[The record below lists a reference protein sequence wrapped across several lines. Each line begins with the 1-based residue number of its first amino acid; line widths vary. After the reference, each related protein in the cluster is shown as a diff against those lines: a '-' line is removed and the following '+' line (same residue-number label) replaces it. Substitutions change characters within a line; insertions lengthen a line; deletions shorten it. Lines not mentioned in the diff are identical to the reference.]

1 MTAQWGRNNSFHFQP
16 AANKQTQVAIYYCPT
31 RRGPPQLSK
40 AGQDVRAGSPDVP
53 AALGDYA
60 VCVGD
65 GINATTS
72 WDYDD
77 GTPPADGAFVTHTGH
92 FLAPGYCLGG
102 GPDYIFLKQDLL
114 VRFRDIS
121 DGLSKTILVGEKHVP
136 RQGYGYQVL
145 GGITYGDNSIYN
157 GDYLSTF
164 GRFAG
169 TGYPL
174 APDPDEMPSG
184 TAILNFGGPH
194 PGVCQ
199 FLFAD
204 GSARGVSVTTDM
216 TVLDRLANRQDGQP
230 IPETE

>member
-1 MTAQWGRNNSFHFQP
+1 
-16 AANKQTQVAIYYCPT
+16 
-31 RRGPPQLSK
+31 
-40 AGQDVRAGSPDVP
+40 VP

-72 WDYDD
+72 WDYHD
-77 GTPPADGAFVTHTGH
+77 GTPPGDGAFVTHTGH

-102 GPDYIFLKQDLL
+102 GPDYVFLKQDLL

-136 RQGYGYQVL
+136 RKGYGYRVL
-145 GGITYGDNSIYN
+145 GGITYGDNSTYN

-184 TAILNFGGPH
+184 TTILNFGGPH

-204 GSARGVSVTTDM
+204 GSARGVSVTTER

-230 IPETE
+230 TPETD